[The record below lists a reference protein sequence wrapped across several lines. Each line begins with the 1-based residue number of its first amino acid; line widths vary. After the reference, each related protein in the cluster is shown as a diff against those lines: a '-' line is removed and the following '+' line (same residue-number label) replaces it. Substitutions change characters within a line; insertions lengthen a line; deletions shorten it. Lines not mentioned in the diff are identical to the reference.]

1 MGMIGRRKRPR
12 WLVVLALLIAAAV
25 GVFLVYYFGFTG
37 NGSDEAALSTYRVT
51 TATIRFNVTTSG
63 EAKAA
68 DESVLSFGMA
78 GRVSSVEVKL
88 SDEVKTD
95 QKLASLESDA
105 LNNQLATA
113 EANLLSARIRLQQ
126 IQKEA
131 SDADKAAAEK
141 AVVTAQVALDT
152 ALNDQKDLLEGASD
166 AELAAAE
173 ERVRSAESAILTAQN
188 NLRKLQEGPS
198 EADLAAAEANVASA
212 QANLTSARSLKTSAE
227 ASVQSTEVAL
237 HGAATN
243 YCDTEGR
250 IDGICDDFSI
260 PFSNKQISDLN
271 DSVSLGDDDDDEDED
286 NDDSAKPALVAATNT
301 LVQANSAYSKA
312 LTAKEDAKA
321 AVSAA
326 EAALTSA
333 QQTLDAL
340 EEEPDAEDI
349 AAAEAAVTAAE
360 QALKAAQLQ
369 LEDLREGATDSAIA
383 AAQGAVDT
391 ARVNLS
397 AATAARGDLLDGAS
411 QEDIDFQVQQVRVAE
426 VAVEQAR
433 HNLEDATLVAP
444 FDGTVAAITISVGDL
459 ITSATPAM
467 TLLTPNALEV
477 ELTLGETDLPSIR
490 VGQKGVIIFD
500 AIQEQAYQL
509 TVTEV
514 GLAPTTQQGV
524 VTYLATAQLTNF
536 DPNADV
542 RPAPGMSGSA
552 VIATQEKTGVLA
564 VPNRAIKRQG
574 EDQIVQVVI
583 DGKLETRTIRTGIT
597 DGEKTEILSG
607 LKEGDQ
613 VVVPGGTA
621 AEETTGQGEELPGGI
636 R

>member
-1 MGMIGRRKRPR
+1 MATIGRRRRPR
-12 WLVVLALLIAAAV
+12 WLVVLALVIAAAV
-25 GVFLVYYFGFTG
+25 GGFLVYYFWFAG

-63 EAKAA
+63 EAKAV
-68 DESVLSFGMA
+68 DESMLSFGIA

-88 SDEVKTD
+88 SDEVKTG

-126 IQKEA
+126 IQEGA
-131 SDADKAAAEK
+131 SDADKAAADK
-141 AVVTAQVALDT
+141 AVVTAQVGLDT

-173 ERVRSAESAILTAQN
+173 ERVGSAESALLASQD
-188 NLRKLQEGPS
+188 NLRKLKEGPS
-198 EADLAAAEANVASA
+198 EADLSAAEANVASA
-212 QANLTSARSLKTSAE
+212 EANLTSAKSLQTSAK
-227 ASVQSTEVAL
+227 AGVQSAEGAL
-237 HGAATN
+237 QGAATT
-243 YCDTEGR
+243 YCNTEDR

-260 PFSNKQISDLN
+260 PLSNKQIRDLN
-271 DSVSLGDDDDDEDED
+271 DSISPGGDDDA
-286 NDDSAKPALVAATNT
+286 DSAEPALVAATNA

-312 LTAKEDAKA
+312 LTAEKDAGA

-326 EAALTSA
+326 EAALASA

-340 EEEPDAEDI
+340 EEEPDAEDV
-349 AAAEAAVTAAE
+349 ATAEAAVTAAE
-360 QALKAAQLQ
+360 QGLKAAQLQ

-391 ARVNLS
+391 ARANLA
-397 AATAARGDLLDGAS
+397 AATAARDDLLAGAS
-411 QEDIDFQVQQVRVAE
+411 QEDIDLQVQQVRVAE

-444 FDGTVAAITISVGDL
+444 FDGTVAAIAISVGDL
-459 ITSATPAM
+459 VTSATPAM

-477 ELTLGETDLPSIR
+477 ELTLGETDLPSIK
-490 VGQKGVIIFD
+490 VGQQGVIIFD

-552 VIATQEKTGVLA
+552 VIATQEKAGVLA

-574 EDQIVQVVI
+574 EDQIVEVVI
-583 DGKLETRTIRTGIT
+583 DGELETRIIRTGIT

-607 LKEGDQ
+607 LKEGDL

>member
-1 MGMIGRRKRPR
+1 MGTIGRRRRPR

-25 GVFLVYYFGFTG
+25 GGFFVYHFWFAEG
-37 NGSDEAALSTYRVT
+37 GSDEATISTERVT
-51 TATIRFNVTTSG
+51 TATIRFSVTTSG
-63 EAKAA
+63 EAKAV
-68 DESVLSFGMA
+68 DQSVLSFGIA

-88 SDEVKTD
+88 SDEVKAD

-105 LNNQLATA
+105 LKNQLATA

-126 IQKEA
+126 IQEGA

-152 ALNDQKDLLEGASD
+152 ALNTQKDLLEGASD
-166 AELAAAE
+166 AELAAGE
-173 ERVRSAESAILTAQN
+173 ERVKSAQSALLAAQN

-212 QANLTSARSLKTSAE
+212 EANLTSAKSLQTSAK
-227 ASVQSTEVAL
+227 AGLQSAQVVL
-237 HGAATN
+237 QGAATT
-243 YCDTEGR
+243 YCDTENR
-250 IDGICDDFSI
+250 IDGICDDFSM
-260 PFSNKQISDLN
+260 PLSDKQISDLN
-271 DSVSLGDDDDDEDED
+271 DSVSLGEDDDD
-286 NDDSAKPALVAATNT
+286 SAEPALVAATNA
-301 LVQANSAYSKA
+301 LVQANSAYTKA
-312 LTAKEDAKA
+312 LTAQKDAGA

-326 EAALTSA
+326 EAALASA

-340 EEEPDAEDI
+340 EEEPDPEDV

-369 LEDLREGATDSAIA
+369 LDDLREGATESAIA

-391 ARVNLS
+391 ARANL
-397 AATAARGDLLDGAS
+397 AAGTAARDDLLAGAS
-411 QEDIDFQVQQVRVAE
+411 QEDIDLQVQQVRVAE

-444 FDGTVAAITISVGDL
+444 FDGTVAAIAISVGDL
-459 ITSATPAM
+459 VTPATPAI

-477 ELTLGETDLPSIR
+477 DLTLGETDLPSVK
-490 VGQKGVIIFD
+490 VGQQGVIIFD

-514 GLAPTTQQGV
+514 GLAPTIQQGV
-524 VTYLATAQLTNF
+524 VTYLAKAQLANF

-552 VIATQEKTGVLA
+552 VIATQEKAGVLA

-574 EDQIVQVVI
+574 QDQIVEVMVN
-583 DGKLETRTIRTGIT
+583 GKLETRTIRTGIT
-597 DGEKTEILSG
+597 DGEKTEVLSG
-607 LKEGDQ
+607 LKEGEM

>member
-1 MGMIGRRKRPR
+1 MTTIGRRRRPR

-25 GVFLVYYFGFTG
+25 GGFLVYYSWFAE
-37 NGSDEAALSTYRVT
+37 NGSDEETISTYTVT

-63 EAKAA
+63 EAKAVNQ
-68 DESVLSFGMA
+68 SLLSFGIA

-105 LNNQLATA
+105 LKNQLATA

-126 IQKEA
+126 IQEGA
-131 SDADKAAAEK
+131 SDADKAAADK
-141 AVVTAQVALDT
+141 AVVSAQVALDT

-198 EADLAAAEANVASA
+198 EADLSAAEANVASA
-212 QANLTSARSLKTSAE
+212 KANLTSAESLQTSAKAGVQSAE
-227 ASVQSTEVAL
+227 AAL
-237 HGAATN
+237 QGAATT
-243 YCDTEGR
+243 YCDTKDR

-260 PFSNKQISDLN
+260 PLSKNQIKSLN
-271 DSVSLGDDDDDEDED
+271 ESISPGEEDDDDDEDDTPE
-286 NDDSAKPALVAATNT
+286 PALIAATNA
-301 LVQANSAYSKA
+301 LVQANSAYTSA
-312 LTAKEDAKA
+312 LTAKENAEA

-326 EAALTSA
+326 EAALASA

-340 EEEPDAEDI
+340 KEEPDAEDV
-349 AAAEAAVTAAE
+349 ATAEAAVTAAE

-391 ARVNLS
+391 AGANLV
-397 AATAARGDLLDGAS
+397 AATAARDDLLAGAS
-411 QEDIDFQVQQVRVAE
+411 QEDIDLQAQQVRVAE

-444 FDGTVAAITISVGDL
+444 FDGTVAAIAISVGDL
-459 ITSATPAM
+459 VTSATPAM
-467 TLLTPNALEV
+467 TLLTPNALEI
-477 ELTLGETDLPSIR
+477 ELTLGETDLPSVK
-490 VGQKGVIIFD
+490 VGQQGVIIFD

-514 GLAPTTQQGV
+514 GLAPTMEQGV
-524 VTYLATAQLTNF
+524 VTYVATAQLTNF

-552 VIATQEKTGVLA
+552 VIATQEKAGVLA

-583 DGKLETRTIRTGIT
+583 DGKLETRTVRTGIT

-607 LKEGDQ
+607 LKAGER

>member
-1 MGMIGRRKRPR
+1 MGTIGRRRRPR

-25 GVFLVYYFGFTG
+25 GGFFVYHFWFAEG
-37 NGSDEAALSTYRVT
+37 GSDEATISTERVT
-51 TATIRFNVTTSG
+51 TATIRFSVTTSG
-63 EAKAA
+63 EAKAV
-68 DESVLSFGMA
+68 DQSVLSFGIA

-88 SDEVKTD
+88 SDEVKAD

-105 LNNQLATA
+105 LKNQLATA

-126 IQKEA
+126 IQEGA

-152 ALNDQKDLLEGASD
+152 ALNNQKDLLEGASD
-166 AELAAAE
+166 AELAAGE
-173 ERVRSAESAILTAQN
+173 ERVKSAQSALLAAQN

-212 QANLTSARSLKTSAE
+212 EANLTSAKSLQTSAK
-227 ASVQSTEVAL
+227 AGLQSAQVVL
-237 HGAATN
+237 QGAATT
-243 YCDTEGR
+243 YCDTENR
-250 IDGICDDFSI
+250 IDGICDDFSM
-260 PFSNKQISDLN
+260 PLSDKQISDLN
-271 DSVSLGDDDDDEDED
+271 DSVSLGEDDDD
-286 NDDSAKPALVAATNT
+286 SAEPALVAATNA
-301 LVQANSAYSKA
+301 LVQANSAYTKA
-312 LTAKEDAKA
+312 LTAQKDAGA

-326 EAALTSA
+326 EAALASA

-340 EEEPDAEDI
+340 EEEPDPEDV

-369 LEDLREGATDSAIA
+369 LDDLREGATESAIA

-391 ARVNLS
+391 ARANL
-397 AATAARGDLLDGAS
+397 AAGTAARDDLLAGAS
-411 QEDIDFQVQQVRVAE
+411 QEDIDLQVQQVRVAE

-444 FDGTVAAITISVGDL
+444 FDGTVAAIAISVGDL
-459 ITSATPAM
+459 VTPATPAI

-477 ELTLGETDLPSIR
+477 DLTLGETDLPSVK
-490 VGQKGVIIFD
+490 VGQQGVIIFD

-514 GLAPTTQQGV
+514 GLAPTIQQGV
-524 VTYLATAQLTNF
+524 VTYLAKAQLANF

-552 VIATQEKTGVLA
+552 VIATQEKAGVLA

-574 EDQIVQVVI
+574 QDQIVEVMVN
-583 DGKLETRTIRTGIT
+583 GKLETRTIRTGIT
-597 DGEKTEILSG
+597 DGEKTEVLSG
-607 LKEGDQ
+607 LKEGEM